1 MTRNAWRAFTG
12 MFLRELLESLA
23 LVVILGLL
31 PVAAHWLFSLE
42 KAGDSRDW
50 IAPELY
56 LFVMLTS
63 GHAAAEAFRGTQHLM
78 RTVVFIVSSL
88 GVLAS
93 AGAYGLLYVQPMSH
107 DARSAEVW
115 LQANVFHAMLVA
127 ALGYT
132 AYRGFTI
139 SRDLQTKATKTATR
153 TGETDY

>member
-1 MTRNAWRAFTG
+1 

-42 KAGDSRDW
+42 KVGDTRDW
-50 IAPELY
+50 VAPELY
-56 LFVMLTS
+56 LFVMVTS
-63 GHAAAEAFRGTQHLM
+63 GHAAAEAFRGTEHVI

-93 AGAYGLLYVQPMSH
+93 AGAYGLLYVQPVSH

-115 LQANVFHAMLVA
+115 LQANVLRVMLAA

-139 SRDLQTKATKTATR
+139 FRDSQMKATKTTPTR
-153 TGETDY
+153 GDGEYG